1 MKTVTKTRADLA
13 NAVYRNVGLSR
24 RDCADLVED
33 VLKAMTE
40 AIISGESVRL
50 SGFGVFEVRHKRQRI
65 GRNPRTGAE
74 AEITA
79 RRVLVFRP
87 SNMLKNRVRTGG

>member
-33 VLKAMTE
+33 VLEAMTE

-50 SGFGVFEVRHKRQRI
+50 AGFGVFEVRHKRERI